1 MDELSVEGRNGGD
14 TVELTLIENTNQTR
28 IKVSLKKLP
37 QYERI
42 IKTYIA
48 AHGGHEERRTTRYV
62 YFIVDAN
69 IIYRR

>member
-1 MDELSVEGRNGGD
+1 M
-14 TVELTLIENTNQTR
+14 ELTLIENTNQTR

-42 IKTYIA
+42 IKAYIA
-48 AHGGHEERRTTRYV
+48 AHGGREESRTTRYV

>member
-1 MDELSVEGRNGGD
+1 M
-14 TVELTLIENTNQTR
+14 TLIEKTNQTR

-42 IKTYIA
+42 IKAYIA
-48 AHGGHEERRTTRYV
+48 AHGGYEERRTTRYV

>member
-1 MDELSVEGRNGGD
+1 M
-14 TVELTLIENTNQTR
+14 ELTLLESTNQTR

-42 IKTYIA
+42 IQAYIA
-48 AHGGHEERRTTRYV
+48 AHGGREERRTAKYV